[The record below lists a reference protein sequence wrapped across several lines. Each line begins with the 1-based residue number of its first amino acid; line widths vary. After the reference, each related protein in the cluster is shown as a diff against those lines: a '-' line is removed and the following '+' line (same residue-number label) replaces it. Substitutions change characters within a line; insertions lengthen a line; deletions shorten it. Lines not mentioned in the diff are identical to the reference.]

1 MIISITALVF
11 SQLPPVGTWI
21 NRIQVDAVVGRRIG
35 LDNAIGIIGYQIFI
49 DLKNSG
55 NRTANL
61 TKPRLHVTYPNGT
74 IKKLEAQFYSKII
87 AGQDTPLQFPITN
100 ISIGPGLNWSEMVS
114 FYQSFSPTE
123 DEVLNRIRLKISQ
136 SIFSKQVAMT
146 QSQSSQFGRIFEADA
161 PFVDEAIQ
169 FFSRKFDLE
178 KGAYKISVMADIN
191 GTETTLNRLSFTLY
205 DFHIQTIRSQ
215 TEEYKYGAGINFSTI
230 QLKQVGVWV
239 TEAE

>member
-1 MIISITALVF
+1 
-11 SQLPPVGTWI
+11 
-21 NRIQVDAVVGRRIG
+21 
-35 LDNAIGIIGYQIFI
+35 
-49 DLKNSG
+49 
-55 NRTANL
+55 
-61 TKPRLHVTYPNGT
+61 
-74 IKKLEAQFYSKII
+74 
-87 AGQDTPLQFPITN
+87 
-100 ISIGPGLNWSEMVS
+100 MVS

-123 DEVLNRIRLKISQ
+123 DEDLNRIRLKISQ
-136 SIFSKQVAMT
+136 SILSKQVAMT
-146 QSQSSQFGRIFEADA
+146 QSQSSQFGRLFEADA

-230 QLKQVGVWV
+230 QPKQVGVWV